1 MPRCANV
8 LYMVLPM
15 VHLIFCLPVLTHTLL
30 YLVGPFVFFFIRIIF
45 WCSNDNKKKEKKSYT
60 LSVEW
65 AGGGN

>member
-1 MPRCANV
+1 MCKCFVYGFANGASDFLFASFNTYFV
-8 LYMVLPM
+8 VFSGT
-15 VHLIFCLPVLTHTLL
+15 FC
-30 YLVGPFVFFFIRIIF
+30 FFFIRIIF